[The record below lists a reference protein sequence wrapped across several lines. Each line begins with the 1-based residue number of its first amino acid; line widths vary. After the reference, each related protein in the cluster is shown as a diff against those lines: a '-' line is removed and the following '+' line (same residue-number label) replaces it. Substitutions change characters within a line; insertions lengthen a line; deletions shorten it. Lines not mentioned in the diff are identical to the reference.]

1 MGGRVNSGLHLDGV
15 SKQAGLPRIMFDS
28 LSEKL
33 QSALG
38 GIRNQGRLNEKDI
51 DKVSREIRLALL
63 EADVN
68 YKVVKDFVRKVK
80 VRAMDAEV
88 LKSLNPAQQV
98 IKVVNE
104 ELTAL
109 MGSSSGKLEFSS
121 RPPTVIMLVGLQG
134 SGKTTAC
141 WKRARFLVAQVKKP
155 RKVASHVDRPAASTT
170 EFLPGA

>member
-80 VRAMDAEV
+80 ALSLIHISEPTRRTPISYAVFC
-88 LKSLNPAQQV
+88 LKKKKKN
-98 IKVVNE
+98 K
-104 ELTAL
+104 
-109 MGSSSGKLEFSS
+109 
-121 RPPTVIMLVGLQG
+121 
-134 SGKTTAC
+134 
-141 WKRARFLVAQVKKP
+141 KKP
-155 RKVASHVDRPAASTT
+155 K
-170 EFLPGA
+170 